1 MVTRD
6 ELLERLQRIERAIDG
21 LSVRVTNVEN
31 NVKELKEEMRSIR
44 VTIFGG
50 NGRTGLVSKVQITWL
65 AVMYA
70 GGIITATVTQLLL
83 KVL

>member
-50 NGRTGLVSKVQITWL
+50 NGKPGLVSKVQVVWL
-65 AVMYA
+65 VLMYA
-70 GGIITATVTQLLL
+70 SGLVTAIAAQFASR
-83 KVL
+83 VL